1 MRLGM
6 NVIEILAGPII
17 GAVIGYFTNYI
28 AVKMLFRPLKPVKV
42 WGRTL
47 PFTPGIIPKGKA
59 RLAKAL
65 GKAVGEELL
74 TKEELKK
81 MFLSP
86 EVKDTVL
93 NGVVKGLQEV
103 QNNQDSLEV
112 FLGQYIDPE
121 DYESMKGRLEDF
133 ITEKITQGLENLD
146 VGKIIAEEGAKE
158 IKEKFQGTMAAM
170 FLKDD
175 LIKSIA
181 QPIGNKVGEYIRENG
196 RDKIHPLVVGEIA
209 AAESRPICQWFENIP
224 LGEEKIRLLGDK
236 VYTRLAE
243 EKAGELAEKFQIAQ
257 VVEEKVNAMD
267 VLEVEKIL
275 LSVMKKELNAVV
287 NLGALIGFVIGLL
300 NLLF

>member
-1 MRLGM
+1 
-6 NVIEILAGPII
+6 
-17 GAVIGYFTNYI
+17 
-28 AVKMLFRPLKPVKV
+28 
-42 WGRTL
+42 
-47 PFTPGIIPKGKA
+47 
-59 RLAKAL
+59 
-65 GKAVGEELL
+65 
-74 TKEELKK
+74 
-81 MFLSP
+81 
-86 EVKDTVL
+86 
-93 NGVVKGLQEV
+93 
-103 QNNQDSLEV
+103 
-112 FLGQYIDPE
+112 
-121 DYESMKGRLEDF
+121 MKGRLEDF